1 MPGDTVNCEA
11 LQRILFEQQREL
23 TADEAAHLSAC
34 DECMD
39 VLLTVSLE
47 ARPEVELPENF
58 AARVAAKLP
67 AEPPAIS
74 RRPRHAGLT
83 TAMVFVGVLLIVF
96 FAAAKP
102 ANSWVTMVF
111 VLLVATEIA
120 GLALWLAPR
129 HPGW

>member
-1 MPGDTVNCEA
+1 VNCES

-47 ARPEVELPENF
+47 ARPEVEVPENF
-58 AARVAAKLP
+58 AAQVAARLP
-67 AEPPAIS
+67 AERPVPS

-83 TAMVFVGVLLIVF
+83 TAMVFVGVLLVVC

-102 ANSWVTMVF
+102 ADSWVATAF

-120 GLALWLAPR
+120 GIALWLAPR
-129 HPGW
+129 RPDW